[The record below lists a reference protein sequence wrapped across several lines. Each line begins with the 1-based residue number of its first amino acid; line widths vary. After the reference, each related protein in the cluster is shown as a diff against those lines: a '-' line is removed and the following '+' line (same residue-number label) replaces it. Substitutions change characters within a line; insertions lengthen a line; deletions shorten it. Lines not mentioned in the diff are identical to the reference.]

1 MIDKTTTKELLAAAL
16 RLSDARPDRRVPSPS
31 SVSKCTRQNWSK
43 AHGVERDNQPD
54 NGESVIAAETGRL
67 SEAFLIRVVEEAGLG
82 VPVFVTEDESL
93 RELSASELEE
103 MSMKGGQ
110 VDNIIRPDDGERFL
124 VEFKRK
130 GVFDMLDLLRDG
142 LREAKPDEFIQ
153 MQSLMHAKGLSRGLY
168 IAANWDRGSFT
179 SRVRKWDE
187 RPDGLYAEWVAYSRP
202 AALAA
207 KVRAEMQTKF
217 IDNETDMARVPR
229 DYDPFEGKFP
239 CSWCPFWGAC
249 KRAG

>member
-1 MIDKTTTKELLAAAL
+1 MIDRKTTKELLAAAL
-16 RLSDARPDRRVPSPS
+16 RLADARPDRNVPSPS
-31 SVSKCTRQNWSK
+31 SVSKCTRQNWFK
-43 AHGVERDNQPD
+43 AKGTAKTNQPD

-82 VPVFVTEDESL
+82 VPVYVTEDESL
-93 RELSASELEE
+93 RELSAAELEE
-103 MSMKGGQ
+103 VSMKGGQ

-153 MQSLMHAKGLSRGLY
+153 MQSLMHAKGLTRGLY

-187 RPDGLYAEWVAYSRP
+187 RPDGLYAEWVPYSRP

-207 KVRAEMQTKF
+207 KVRAEMQTKL
-217 IDNETDMARVPR
+217 IEEEEDPARVPR

-239 CSWCPFWGAC
+239 CSWCPHWDVC
-249 KRAG
+249 KKVG